1 MAKAQKGSKKK
12 AGKKKAAKKPSA
24 TFAALAVRP
33 PLTPAIAQRIVI
45 ETTPKHP
52 TGQVDPDTQLLT
64 LGIVTKEAADLHR
77 AAIQGRLNA
86 IGWHIK
92 QADIDSGATKS
103 VADCRDSVLAHAF

>member
-1 MAKAQKGSKKK
+1 MAKAKK
-12 AGKKKAAKKPSA
+12 AGKKKKKASKKPSPEVL
-24 TFAALAVRP
+24 ALAVRQ
-33 PLTPAIAQRIVI
+33 PLTPALAQRIVV
-45 ETTPKHP
+45 ETTPQHP
-52 TGQVDPDTQLLT
+52 SGPVDPDTQLLN

-92 QADIDSGATKS
+92 QADIDSGATKT